1 MKKLLLLLAAVTN
14 LALAAPI
21 PEDLVRASSKDV
33 LDILKKEKNDKKA
46 REQVEARVL
55 PNFDF
60 GRMTAL
66 AVGRHWRVATP
77 EQKTQLTD
85 EFRTLLVRTYS
96 SALTTYKAQAVDV
109 KPLKVDD
116 AATDVT
122 VLTEVAVANQQPVS
136 INYSLRKTEQGWKV
150 YDVIVAGVSLVT
162 NYRGTFNE
170 TVQASGLDGLVK
182 LLKEKNQTGAVIKTD
197 KS

>member
-14 LALAAPI
+14 LAFAAPI

-60 GRMTAL
+60 SRMTAL

>member
-14 LALAAPI
+14 LAFAAPI
-21 PEDLVRASSKDV
+21 PEELVRASSKDV
-33 LDILKKEKNDKKA
+33 LEILKKEKNDKKA

-77 EQKTQLTD
+77 DQKTQLTD
-85 EFRTLLVRTYS
+85 EFRALLVRTYS

-170 TVQASGLDGLVK
+170 TVQTSGLDGLVK

>member
-1 MKKLLLLLAAVTN
+1 MKKLLLLLGLLAN

-21 PEDLVRASSKDV
+21 PEEMVRNTSKDV
-33 LDILKKEKNDKKA
+33 VDILKKEKNDRKA
-46 REQVEARVL
+46 REQVQARVL
-55 PNFDF
+55 PSFDF

-66 AVGRHWRVATP
+66 AVGRHWRGASP
-77 EQKTQLTD
+77 DQRTQLTD
-85 EFRTLLVRTYS
+85 EFRQLLVRTYS

-109 KPLKVDD
+109 KPLKIDD

-182 LLKEKNQTGAVIKTD
+182 LLKEKNQSGGALKTD

>member
-14 LALAAPI
+14 LAFAAPI

-77 EQKTQLTD
+77 EQKAQLTD

-170 TVQASGLDGLVK
+170 TVQANGLDGLVK

>member
-1 MKKLLLLLAAVTN
+1 MKKLLLLLGLLAN

-21 PEDLVRASSKDV
+21 PEEMVRNTSKDV
-33 LDILKKEKNDKKA
+33 VDILKKEKNDRKA
-46 REQVEARVL
+46 REQVQARVL
-55 PNFDF
+55 PSFDF

-66 AVGRHWRVATP
+66 AVGRHWRGASP
-77 EQKTQLTD
+77 DQRTQLTD
-85 EFRTLLVRTYS
+85 EFRQLLVRTYS

-109 KPLKVDD
+109 KPLKIDD

-122 VLTEVAVANQQPVS
+122 VLTEVAVANQHSVS
-136 INYSLRKTEQGWKV
+136 INYSLRKAEQGWKV

-182 LLKEKNQTGAVIKTD
+182 LLKEKNQSGGALKTD

>member
-14 LALAAPI
+14 LAFAAPI
-21 PEDLVRASSKDV
+21 PEELVRASSKDV

-60 GRMTAL
+60 SRMTAL

-77 EQKTQLTD
+77 DQKTQLTD
-85 EFRTLLVRTYS
+85 EFRMLLVRTYS

-170 TVQASGLDGLVK
+170 TVQTSGLDGLVK

>member
-1 MKKLLLLLAAVTN
+1 MKKLLFLLTLLAN
-14 LALAAPI
+14 LAIAAPA
-21 PEDLVRASSKDV
+21 PEEMVRATSKDV
-33 LDILKKEKNDKKA
+33 LEILKKEKNDRKA
-46 REQVEARVL
+46 REQVQARVL
-55 PNFDF
+55 PSFDF

-66 AVGRHWRVATP
+66 AVGRHWRTATP
-77 EQKTQLTD
+77 EQKTMLTE
-85 EFRTLLVRTYS
+85 EFRELLVRTYS
-96 SALTTYKAQAVDV
+96 SALTTYKAQAVEI
-109 KPLKVDD
+109 KPLKADD
-116 AATDVT
+116 GATDVT

-136 INYSLRKTEQGWKV
+136 INYSLRKNEQGWKV

-182 LLKEKNQTGAVIKTD
+182 LLKDKNQSGSTLKTD

>member
-1 MKKLLLLLAAVTN
+1 MKKLLLLLAIIGN
-14 LALAAPI
+14 LAFAAPA
-21 PEDLVRASSKDV
+21 PEELVRASSKDV
-33 LDILKKEKNDKKA
+33 VEILKKEKNDKKA

-66 AVGRHWRVATP
+66 AVGRHWRTATT

-96 SALTTYKAQAVDV
+96 SALTTYKAQAVEV
-109 KPLKVDD
+109 KPLKADD
-116 AATDVT
+116 NATDVT
-122 VLTEVAVANQQPVS
+122 VITEVAVANQQPVG
-136 INYSLRKTEQGWKV
+136 INYSLRKTDQGWKV
-150 YDVIVAGVSLVT
+150 YDVVVAGVSLVT

-170 TVQASGLDGLVK
+170 TIQSSGLDGLVK
-182 LLKEKNQTGAVIKTD
+182 LLKEKNQSGAALKTD

>member
-14 LALAAPI
+14 LAFAAPI

-60 GRMTAL
+60 SRMTAL

-77 EQKTQLTD
+77 EQKAQLTD

>member
-14 LALAAPI
+14 LAFAAPI

-122 VLTEVAVANQQPVS
+122 VLTDVAVANQQPVS

>member
-1 MKKLLLLLAAVTN
+1 MKKLLLLLALLAN
-14 LALAAPI
+14 LALAAPA
-21 PEDLVRASSKDV
+21 PEEMVRNTSKDV
-33 LDILKKEKNDKKA
+33 VDILKKEKNDRKA
-46 REQVEARVL
+46 REQVQARVL
-55 PNFDF
+55 PSFDF

-66 AVGRHWRVATP
+66 AVGRHWRGASP
-77 EQKTQLTD
+77 EQRTQLTD
-85 EFRTLLVRTYS
+85 EFRQLLVRTYS

-109 KPLKVDD
+109 KPLKADD
-116 AATDVT
+116 SATDVT

-182 LLKEKNQTGAVIKTD
+182 LLKEKNQSGGTLKTD